1 MKIVSLKWMDGMG
14 GQQIIIDLDNKR
26 IIVVNSFDQ
35 HYNWKKIVW
44 KKLKEEKLKLG
55 KSKEKTK
62 LIKYVVTA
70 KNKKDNL
77 FQMKSRKYSSIDEA
91 ENDVLKRCKL
101 FFEPY
106 GNNMQEACYIDSIDK
121 E

>member
-1 MKIVSLKWMDGMG
+1 MSGMG
-14 GQQIIIDLDNKR
+14 GQHISIDFERKR

-35 HYNWKKIVW
+35 HYKWKKIVW

-62 LIKYVVTA
+62 KYVATA

-77 FQMKSRKYSSIDEA
+77 VQMKSRKYSSIYEA

-106 GNNMQEACYIDSIDK
+106 GNNMQEACYIYSIDK